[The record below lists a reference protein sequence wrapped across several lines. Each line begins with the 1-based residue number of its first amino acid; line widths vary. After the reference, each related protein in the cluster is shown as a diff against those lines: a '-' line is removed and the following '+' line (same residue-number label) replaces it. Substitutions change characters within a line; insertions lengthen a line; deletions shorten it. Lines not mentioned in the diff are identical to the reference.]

1 MLRRNR
7 TFNIFTTSRRAVILG
22 LASTLMVAGPAAA
35 QISQDQAESFTKTLV
50 AELGGIAKDGARSE
64 ATRDQAYRQ
73 ALQSRLGS
81 EAIGKFLLKGI
92 PDGAASPDQ
101 LARYN
106 ALFPRY
112 IAAAFATQIGGLAER
127 QINVTQS
134 RARGEREVIVRSE
147 IVNSSGIKK
156 ASIDWRI
163 RSIKGQ
169 PRLLD
174 VLVERSSPLVTK
186 RQEFSSLV
194 KRDGM
199 AALLAHMESVA
210 N

>member
-1 MLRRNR
+1 MLRLARKSE
-7 TFNIFTTSRRAVILG
+7 ILATSRRVFIVG
-22 LASTLMVAGPAAA
+22 LTSAMMMAGTANA
-35 QISQDQAESFTKTLV
+35 QISQDQAEGFTKTLV
-50 AELGGIAKDGARSE
+50 AELGQIAKDGTYSE
-64 ATRDQAYRQ
+64 TARDQAYRQ

-92 PDGAASPDQ
+92 PDGAASPAQ
-101 LARYN
+101 LARYKT
-106 ALFPRY
+106 LFPSY

-147 IVNSSGIKK
+147 LVNNSGIKK

-163 RSIKGQ
+163 RAIKGE

-199 AALLAHMESVA
+199 DALLAHMESVA